1 MAVAKTSSVAKLK
14 NEQPET
20 GWRKEAGMFLYQVRR
35 SPLMISGFVIV
46 VFWVVVSLIAP
57 LLATID
63 PLQQDVVA
71 RLNGPGF
78 AKIITTEN
86 DTEAEFRHL
95 LGTDELGR
103 DIYSRVVYGGRI
115 TIPAGLAVIIL
126 GSIVG
131 TFIGALSGYV
141 GGIYD
146 DILMRL
152 TELFLAFPTIILALA
167 VTAALGPD
175 LQNAVIALV
184 VVWWPTYARV
194 IRSLVLELKNQE
206 FVEAARSVGATGPYI
221 LTRTIL
227 PNAVAPAIILA
238 TLDIGNAILTFA
250 GLSFLGLGAEPSIP
264 EWGRMVAIGVDFFD
278 QWWMWLF
285 PGLAIAS
292 LVMAFNFIGDGL
304 RDITDPRTRKQ

>member
-1 MAVAKTSSVAKLK
+1 MATTIAKLE
-14 NEQPET
+14 EQAAPARSARQE
-20 GWRKEAGMFLYQVRR
+20 ELAAFLYQVRR
-35 SPLMISGFVIV
+35 NPLMIVGLVIV
-46 VFWVVVSLIAP
+46 SLWVLVSLGAP
-57 LLATID
+57 LLANFG
-63 PLQQDVVA
+63 PLEQDVAA
-71 RLNGPGF
+71 RLQGPGYT
-78 AKIITTEN
+78 KTVVVN
-86 DTEAEFRHL
+86 DTEVTRQHR

-115 TIPAGLAVIIL
+115 TIPAGLAVIFF

-131 TFIGALSGYV
+131 TLIGGLSGYV
-141 GGIYD
+141 GSVYD

-175 LQNAVIALV
+175 LRNAILALV
-184 VVWWPTYARV
+184 IVWWPTYARV
-194 IRSLVLELKNQE
+194 VRALVLELKNQE
-206 FVEAARSVGATGPYI
+206 FVEAARSVGAPHAYI
-221 LTRTIL
+221 LFRTIL
-227 PNAVAPAIILA
+227 PNAVAPAIVLA
-238 TLDIGNAILTFA
+238 TLDIGTAILTFA
-250 GLSFLGLGAEPSIP
+250 GLSFLGLGAEPSSP

-304 RDITDPRTRKQ
+304 RDISDPRTRKA